1 MSWRAAALT
10 RGYQGWLRP
19 ILFRS
24 FGGDPERV
32 HDFTIALLARLGEAP
47 WRSLLAAAL
56 PSAAGPIRLA
66 GIDFPGRVG
75 LAAGLDKD
83 GQAARVW
90 SALGF
95 GFAELGTVTAT
106 AQPGND
112 RPRLFRATHSEAL
125 INRMG
130 FNNLGGAALAA
141 RLTGLGQVRGSGRL
155 GLPIGVSIGKTKAVG
170 LDRARADY
178 LASLAAVAPGADYVA
193 VNVSSPN
200 TPGLRRLQAAQ
211 QLGELL
217 TSLVQ
222 AAPADLP
229 IFVKLTCDLAE
240 ADLDQVVEA
249 ALEAGAAGFIAT
261 NTTLARD
268 GLRGPD
274 CRLARQAGGLSG
286 APLAA
291 RARAM
296 VARLSGLTDRPVIGG
311 GGVMTADDA
320 RALFDAG
327 ASLVQIFTGLIY
339 SGPGLVAAI
348 NDLVAG
354 WWPAPPAA
362 LAGSPGD

>member
-1 MSWRAAALT
+1 MSWRAAALI

-19 ILFRS
+19 LLFRS
-24 FGGDPERV
+24 YGGDPERI
-32 HDFTIALLARLGEAP
+32 HELTIALLSRLGADP
-47 WRSLLAAAL
+47 WRGLVAALL

-83 GQAARVW
+83 GQAARIW

-95 GFAELGTVTAT
+95 GFAELGTVTAL

-112 RPRLFRATHSEAL
+112 RPRLFRATHSGAL

-141 RLTGLGQVRGSGRL
+141 RLTELGQVRGQARL

-170 LDRARADY
+170 LDQAQTDY
-178 LASLAAVAPGADYVA
+178 LASLAAVAPVADYVA

-200 TPGLRRLQAAQ
+200 TPGLRRLQTAS

-222 AAPADLP
+222 AAPSDLP
-229 IFVKLTCDLAE
+229 IFVKLTCDLTE

-249 ALEAGAAGFIAT
+249 ALRAGAAGFIAT

-268 GLRGPD
+268 GLKGPD
-274 CRLARQAGGLSG
+274 CRLAQQAGGLSG
-286 APLAA
+286 APLAQ
-291 RARAM
+291 RARRM
-296 VARLSGLTDRPVIGG
+296 VARLSGLTDRPVIGS
-311 GGVMTADDA
+311 GGVMTVDDA

-348 NDLVAG
+348 NDLAAD
-354 WWPAPPAA
+354 WPNR
-362 LAGSPGD
+362 AGSDLERSPHD